1 MLSNALS
8 GNIDLTNLL
17 IYFISSLTV
26 VFLTL
31 PVHEYAHAKT
41 AVILGDDTPRWQ
53 GRLSLNP
60 FNHIDWAGT
69 ACILLFGFGWAKPV
83 QVNSRYFKNPK
94 RDMAL
99 VALAGPFSNIVLAVV
114 AMILYYAA
122 YVSALRL
129 QLMWL
134 IYLQIFF
141 LYFAKINISLAVF
154 NLIPLPPL
162 DGSRI
167 LSAVLPNKQYYS
179 LMRYERYF
187 YFILLALLAFNI
199 LDIPLGFL
207 SDSFMNVIDWLASLP
222 FRLFL
227 R

>member
-1 MLSNALS
+1 M
-8 GNIDLTNLL
+8 
-17 IYFISSLTV
+17 
-26 VFLTL
+26 
-31 PVHEYAHAKT
+31 
-41 AVILGDDTPRWQ
+41 
-53 GRLSLNP
+53 
-60 FNHIDWAGT
+60 
-69 ACILLFGFGWAKPV
+69 

-199 LDIPLGFL
+199 LAIPLGFL
-207 SDSFMNVIDWLASLP
+207 SDGFMNIIDWLASLP

>member
-69 ACILLFGFGWAKPV
+69 A
-83 QVNSRYFKNPK
+83 
-94 RDMAL
+94 
-99 VALAGPFSNIVLAVV
+99 
-114 AMILYYAA
+114 
-122 YVSALRL
+122 
-129 QLMWL
+129 
-134 IYLQIFF
+134 
-141 LYFAKINISLAVF
+141 
-154 NLIPLPPL
+154 
-162 DGSRI
+162 
-167 LSAVLPNKQYYS
+167 
-179 LMRYERYF
+179 
-187 YFILLALLAFNI
+187 
-199 LDIPLGFL
+199 
-207 SDSFMNVIDWLASLP
+207 
-222 FRLFL
+222 
-227 R
+227 